1 MTIDH
6 SCPRRA
12 QEGTGVVQAHAD
24 GLSGREEA
32 RTQRGA

>member
-6 SCPRRA
+6 ALRRA
-12 QEGTGVVQAHAD
+12 QEGTGVVQAYAD

-32 RTQRGA
+32 R